1 MADPQ
6 AFCMPL
12 TGLVP
17 GLVPAEVVTIV
28 AHDLRTPLNAI
39 AMGASLLQDET
50 QGEQQKA
57 FMLELIGRAAK
68 RMDRLIADLLETGR
82 IDAGRTL
89 RVAPEPLPLG
99 VVLQQACEEVH
110 AAARVKGQTV
120 ECEIQPDLPVVRAD
134 RARIAQVVAN
144 LAANA
149 AKFTPRGGHI
159 RVSAV
164 ADGDEVRV
172 AVADSGPGLAPEDLP
187 RVFEPYWQAQR
198 TASLG
203 CGLGLKIARAIVEA
217 HGGRMWVESEPGQG
231 ATFVFTLPVAA
242 EDE

>member
-6 AFCMPL
+6 ALCMPL

-68 RMDRLIADLLETGR
+68 RMDRLIGDLLETGR

-89 RVAPEPLPLG
+89 SVQPAPLRLET
-99 VVLQQACEEVH
+99 VLEQACQELH
-110 AAARVKGQTV
+110 AAAGAKGQTIA
-120 ECEIQPDLPVVRAD
+120 CEIEPDLPAVHAD

-144 LAANA
+144 LVANA

-159 RVSAV
+159 RLAAV
-164 ADGDEVRV
+164 ADGSEVRV

-217 HGGRMWVESEPGQG
+217 HGGRMWVESEQGKG

-242 EDE
+242 VE

>member
-6 AFCMPL
+6 MLCMPL

-17 GLVPAEVVTIV
+17 GVVPAEVVTIV
-28 AHDLRTPLNAI
+28 AHDLRTPLSAI
-39 AMGASLLQDET
+39 AMGASLLLDES

-57 FMLELIGRAAK
+57 FMLDIIRRAAH
-68 RMDRLIADLLETGR
+68 RMEGLIADLLETGR
-82 IDAGRTL
+82 LDAGRTL
-89 RVAPEPLPLG
+89 RIVPAPLG
-99 VVLQQACEEVH
+99 LGPVLEQACHEVR
-110 AAARVKGQTV
+110 ASARGKSQTIA
-120 ECEIQPDLPVVRAD
+120 CEVPPDLPEVHAD
-134 RARIAQVVAN
+134 RARVAQVVAN
-144 LAANA
+144 LLANA
-149 AKFTPRGGHI
+149 AKFTPRGGQI

-164 ADGDEVRV
+164 AEGSEVRV

-231 ATFVFTLPVAA
+231 ARFVFTLPVASG
-242 EDE
+242 E